1 MLFDRLVVEIIPR
14 PVAYSLKCMSHIVF
28 RYSFHELYHG
38 GKNYGSNSFKLFFMF
53 FEKVTTYNP

>member
-14 PVAYSLKCMSHIVF
+14 PVAYSLKFMYHIIF

-38 GKNYGSNSFKLFFMF
+38 GKNCGPNSFKTFFMF
-53 FEKVTTYNP
+53 VEKVIT